1 MDIREIIV
9 FVGFVFII
17 IRYILDIRELI
28 IHTKK
33 RKIEIMTLPII
44 TIVILRIM
52 FKYANSIVHYILGI
66 LGIVVILLSV
76 FRLGITPKGFKGRK
90 RGAFTWTWDKISSVH
105 IIIKNDV
112 KIEYYKKDTSDIHI
126 YKKED
131 YDRIMEILRENI
143 SYDKIKIQHK

>member
-1 MDIREIIV
+1 MGIID
-9 FVGFVFII
+9 FTILLGFTLII
-17 IRYILDIRELI
+17 IKYSIDIKKLI
-28 IHTKK
+28 IPTKK
-33 RKIEIMTLPII
+33 RKIEVIGLTIGS
-44 TIVILRIM
+44 IVILGTM
-52 FKYANSIVHYILGI
+52 FKHANSIVHFILGI

-105 IIIKNDV
+105 IIIKNDL
-112 KIEYYKKDTSDIHI
+112 KIEYYRKDTSDIHI